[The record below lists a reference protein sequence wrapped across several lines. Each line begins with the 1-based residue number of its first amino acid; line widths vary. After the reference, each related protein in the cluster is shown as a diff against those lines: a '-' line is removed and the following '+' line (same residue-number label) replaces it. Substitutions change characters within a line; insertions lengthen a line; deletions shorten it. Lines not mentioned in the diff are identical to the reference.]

1 MPSIRH
7 PRTVDSR
14 LSTLAASNKSK
25 SASFILLMLVGCLT
39 ACQPS
44 NEAKIRAALKEHE
57 RKLRA
62 CIDSLKGQ
70 TRIPILGGG
79 FLRVDRFAFS
89 VPGIR
94 LQDGEC
100 GTDGFETHFYWTG
113 QEILPND
120 ERFTGIKLTEVP
132 KHWRLMGVATRLGNL
147 RRCQENPE
155 KCKADPSALRAPK
168 DWPPELV
175 VRMDNYPL
183 DVWLPRKP
191 GHPAVRRM
199 GFVLRDW
206 PKADGSPRYIDC
218 DIGRPVASVNR
229 DEWKSMDFGER
240 TLPCQVDLSSFN
252 FKRGAGRI
260 STGTESLRDITRA
273 LQALQTYLSD
283 QIEDQ

>member
-1 MPSIRH
+1 MGSSH
-7 PRTVDSR
+7 HSRTDH
-14 LSTLAASNKSK
+14 
-25 SASFILLMLVGCLT
+25 GCLAKVATSFGTKTACLLLLPLVACMT

-44 NEAKIRAALKEHE
+44 NDAKMRAELMEHE
-57 RKLRA
+57 RKLQA
-62 CIDSLKGQ
+62 CINSLRGQ
-70 TRIPILGGG
+70 SRIPILGGG

-132 KHWRLMGVATRLGNL
+132 KHWRLIGVATRLGNL
-147 RRCQENPE
+147 RRCQLSPE
-155 KCKADPSALRAPK
+155 KCKADPSIAQAPK
-168 DWPPELV
+168 EWPPELI

-183 DVWLPRKP
+183 DVWLPREPKRP
-191 GHPAVRRM
+191 GINTM
-199 GFVLRDW
+199 QFVLRDW
-206 PKADGSPRYIDC
+206 PKADGAPRYVHC
-218 DIGRPVASVNR
+218 DIGKPVASVSR
-229 DEWKSMDFGER
+229 EEWQTMDFGER
-240 TLPCQVDLSSFN
+240 TLPCQVDLFSFN

-260 STGTESLRDITRA
+260 STGTESLRDITLA
-273 LQALQTYLSD
+273 LQALQKYLSD